1 METFSL
7 PRNLVQN
14 SKETW
19 RSSTISNRWTARMN
33 FKMDHFILSEI
44 RDFPDFFL
52 LWYAK
57 VSRLYQNI
65 CSISI
70 YAAVLIVRED
80 RGAIGRARSGRGKNT
95 DLRMK
100 KKKVFLIM
108 FLARFAWLLWR
119 RPFVK
124 SSACVLN
131 ISSIIE
137 DLKRRKTFDKI
148 GYMKCWIPAQKEFP

>member
-1 METFSL
+1 
-7 PRNLVQN
+7 
-14 SKETW
+14 
-19 RSSTISNRWTARMN
+19 MN

-70 YAAVLIVRED
+70 YAAVLIERED
-80 RGAIGRARSGRGKNT
+80 RGARKSKKWTGENT

-108 FLARFAWLLWR
+108 FLARFA
-119 RPFVK
+119 
-124 SSACVLN
+124 
-131 ISSIIE
+131 
-137 DLKRRKTFDKI
+137 
-148 GYMKCWIPAQKEFP
+148 